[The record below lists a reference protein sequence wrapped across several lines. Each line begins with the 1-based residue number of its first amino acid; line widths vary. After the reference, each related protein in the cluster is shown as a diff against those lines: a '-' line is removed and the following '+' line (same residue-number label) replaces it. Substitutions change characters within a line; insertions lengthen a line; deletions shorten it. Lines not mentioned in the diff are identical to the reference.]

1 MLNDL
6 YFKETDRHQYLHY
19 QSSHPKHIK
28 KSIVYS
34 QALCLKRNCTIENDF
49 NLHLVDMKEWFLARG
64 YPERVVKEQMKRI
77 VFGKKPSKILL
88 KEYLQLLHSILNLR
102 FELRRLKSSL
112 NIYV

>member
-1 MLNDL
+1 MNFLDLNVSIRESHLLNDL

-88 KEYLQLLHSILNLR
+88 KEYL
-102 FELRRLKSSL
+102 
-112 NIYV
+112 